1 MDVNLNLDSLCLSD
15 PKNQLQYQLYKT
27 QLSFEQFADMLI
39 PVVKKLSENLM
50 QTIKPTLDAFCE
62 YQRII
67 GIGAKANP
75 KLAYLA
81 CHAKKSRART
91 KNLTRLYK
99 LGLRIGK
106 SEVK

>member
-1 MDVNLNLDSLCLSD
+1 MNVNLNLDAFYLND
-15 PKNQLQYQLYKT
+15 PKNRLQYQLYKT

-39 PVVKKLSENLM
+39 PVVKRLSENLM
-50 QTIKPTLDAFCE
+50 QIIKPTLDAFCE

-99 LGLRIGK
+99 LGLHIEKAR
-106 SEVK
+106 